1 MGEVINLRSFRKSR
15 ERDERARKAAEN
27 RKRAGRSKG
36 ERKRDEAE
44 TEATV
49 AFLDKC
55 RLDRDESDEEAS

>member
-15 ERDERARKAAEN
+15 ERDERSRNSAEN
-27 RKRAGRSKG
+27 RTRSGRTKG

-49 AFLDKC
+49 SFLDK
-55 RLDRDESDEEAS
+55 RKLDHESDEEAS

>member
-15 ERDERARKAAEN
+15 ERDERSRKSAEN
-27 RKRAGRSKG
+27 RSRSGRTKG

-49 AFLDKC
+49 SFLDK
-55 RLDRDESDEEAS
+55 RKLDHESDEEAS